1 MHYASGFDLDLN
13 YDMKVFYLWAPS
25 LGLNFIIQNEIS
37 ILKFTGKY
45 STIIFSRESD
55 SRDSVVRSSV
65 RSFVTLF

>member
-13 YDMKVFYLWAPS
+13 YDMKVFYLWAQS

-45 STIIFSRESD
+45 STIIFE
-55 SRDSVVRSSV
+55 
-65 RSFVTLF
+65 